1 MNNTQLEGQK
11 NFFFIQNIIA
21 PYRTALFNGLV
32 GFNFP
37 FEVGYMG
44 KTENDRSW
52 DIDLSD
58 LKFKYKIYSGWYKF
72 VKGYHVHFNFSMIY
86 DLIKRKDITDII
98 LSVSWNDLNI
108 LVLVFLKKTG
118 IIKKK
123 IHFWTEANY
132 LTIGASRQNR
142 LKVMLRSFSY
152 SAVDGAFIIPG
163 KMAKRTLELWKVD
176 YQKLIYLPNLID
188 EEIFTLSVDYLK
200 LRAVEELPIFILPV
214 RLIEKIKGVINFFEA
229 IGRENIYKG
238 VFLVAGD
245 GPDYEHYKDYISLND
260 FSKHIFLLGFCDK
273 YKMKDLYQKANVMI
287 LPSFSD
293 QSPLAL
299 VEAIKMKLPILASG
313 RCGNHFETVVDG
325 YNGLIF
331 DPYVPSTIK
340 TTFEEILDKRNK
352 WHEWGENSIRLFEK
366 NFKMDLCLK
375 YFVQNMYPQ

>member
-58 LKFKYKIYSGWYKF
+58 LKFKYNIYSGWYKF

-108 LVLVFLKKTG
+108 LVLVFLKKIG
-118 IIKKK
+118 ILKKK

-163 KMAKRTLELWKVD
+163 EMAKRTLELWKVD

-188 EEIFTLSVDYLK
+188 EEIFTLSVDYMK
-200 LRAVEELPIFILPV
+200 LRAVNELPIFILPV
-214 RLIEKIKGVINFFEA
+214 RLIEKIKGVVNFFEA
-229 IGRENIYKG
+229 IGRENICKSI
-238 VFLVAGD
+238 FLIAGD
-245 GPDYEHYKDYISLND
+245 GPDYEYYKDYIALND
-260 FSKHIFLLGFCDK
+260 FSEHIFLLGFCDK
-273 YKMKDLYQKANVMI
+273 YKMKDLYQKANIMI

-313 RCGNHFETVVDG
+313 RCGNHFETVLNG

-340 TTFEEILDKRNK
+340 NAFEEILDKRNE
-352 WHEWGENSIRLFEK
+352 WHEWGENSTRLFEK

-375 YFVQNMYPQ
+375 YFVKNMYLQ